1 MESLVTESR
10 LNVLLV
16 DDDHSDLALMG
27 TAIEQSDLNI
37 WLQTATDAHRAI
49 DYLNGRDSFADRQMH
64 PLPDL
69 VILDLDMPLSGGFEF
84 MDWRNASPVFS
95 SLPVILLSGSAYP
108 GAIQTALSMGATT
121 WLAKPANV
129 KDWTSVVEQVWKLG
143 LEYRAQLPS
152 QPA

>member
-1 MESLVTESR
+1 MQSLATEAR

-27 TAIEQSDLNI
+27 TAIAQSDLNI

-49 DYLNGRDSFADRQMH
+49 DYLDGRDSYADREMH

-84 MDWRNASPVFS
+84 LDWRRASAAFS
-95 SLPVILLSGSAYP
+95 SLPVVLLSGSAYP
-108 GAIQTALSMGATT
+108 GAIQTALSMGAKA
-121 WLAKPANV
+121 WFAKPAQI
-129 KDWTSVVEQVWKLG
+129 KDWNSVVEKVWKLG
-143 LEYRAQLPS
+143 QENRPALPPRAD
-152 QPA
+152 